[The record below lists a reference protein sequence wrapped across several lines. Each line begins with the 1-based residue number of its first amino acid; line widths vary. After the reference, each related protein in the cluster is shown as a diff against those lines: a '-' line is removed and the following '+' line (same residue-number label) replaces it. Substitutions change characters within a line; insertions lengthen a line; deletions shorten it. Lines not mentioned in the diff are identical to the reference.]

1 MPPPDPAPDFPH
13 PSGRSDAP
21 VRAVLLD
28 AGNTLVFVDRH
39 RVLEIYRTHGVEADE
54 TVFLEAEFQARE
66 VLIQRIGEGGSGT
79 EAHVWRAYFETLFR
93 KSGVPEERM
102 EQVGE
107 ALVRIH
113 QEEHLWTWVEA
124 GTGEALVSL
133 RDAGYRLGVISNAD
147 GRIEALLQSR
157 GLREHFEF
165 ILDSQVVGVEKPD
178 PRIFQAGVERMG
190 VPPEECLYV
199 GDLYPVDVVG
209 ARGAGLQ
216 ALLLD
221 PMDRLAH
228 YPVDRVRSV
237 LDLPGYLSARGV
249 GA

>member
-1 MPPPDPAPDFPH
+1 VT
-13 PSGRSDAP
+13 PSNPLPEPTGETTGTTSSP
-21 VRAVLLD
+21 VRAILLD

-39 RVLEIYRTHGVEADE
+39 RVLDTYRLHGVEVDE
-54 TVFLEAEFQARE
+54 ALFLEAEFLARE
-66 VLIQRIGEGGSGT
+66 VLIQRITEGGTGT
-79 EAHVWRAYFETLFR
+79 ETHVWRGYFETLFR
-93 KSGVPEERM
+93 ESGVPANQM
-102 EQVGE
+102 EDVGA

-113 QEEHLWTWVEA
+113 HEDHLWSWVEP
-124 GTGEALVSL
+124 GTGRALESL

-165 ILDSQVVGVEKPD
+165 VIDSHVVGVEKPD
-178 PRIFQAGVERMG
+178 PRIFMAGVERMG
-190 VPPEECLYV
+190 MAAGECLYV
-199 GDLYPVDVVG
+199 GDLYPVDVLG

-221 PMDRLAH
+221 PMDRLSH

-237 LDLPGYLSARGV
+237 LELPRYLSG
-249 GA
+249 GPT